1 MRRLG
6 QSVLALGAALAALSG
21 ANAANAAEGWYARGA
36 AGWGAEG
43 GADISSDGPL
53 GGDADLDESTTVA
66 VALGTARGE
75 HWRFEAELSRR
86 DSELAAAP
94 LLDPGGE
101 VQATALMANVFYDF
115 GTGPIRP
122 YAGLGLGVAI
132 VELEATF
139 TPPLQTTAV
148 ADDGTAF
155 AYQVMAGVAIEVS
168 PNVTLDF
175 GYQYFSTPGVE
186 TEGVQTPALVL
197 PVDVDYSQHALMAGL
212 RWNF

>member
-1 MRRLG
+1 M
-6 QSVLALGAALAALSG
+6 LGAALAALSG
-21 ANAANAAEGWYARGA
+21 ANAANAADSWYVRGA
-36 AGWGAEG
+36 AGWGAGG

-53 GGDADLDESTTVA
+53 GGDADLDESATVA
-66 VALGTARGE
+66 VAVGAPRGE

-86 DSELAAAP
+86 DSELEAAP

-101 VQATALMANVFYDF
+101 IQTTALMANVFYDF
-115 GTGPIRP
+115 GTDPIRP
-122 YAGLGLGVAI
+122 YAGLGLGVAS

-139 TPPLQTTAV
+139 TPPLQTVAV
-148 ADDGTAF
+148 ADDETAF
-155 AYQVMAGVAIEVS
+155 AYQIMAGVAFALS
-168 PNVTLDF
+168 PSVTLDF

-197 PVDVDYSQHALMAGL
+197 PVDVDYSQHAVMAGV